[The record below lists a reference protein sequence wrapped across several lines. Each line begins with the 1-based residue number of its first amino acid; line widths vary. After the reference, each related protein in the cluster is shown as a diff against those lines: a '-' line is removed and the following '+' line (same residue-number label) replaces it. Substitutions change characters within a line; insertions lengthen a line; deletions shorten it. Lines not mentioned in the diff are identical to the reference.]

1 MKSLTQ
7 MIIEDWILSNLY
19 SMVNEDKDPI
29 QDKYEKYGEK
39 WVKTDELNKKLDSL
53 LSIKNSKE
61 TSNISIVDVFL
72 VNSDHYII
80 KLYGGLN
87 GSGKWESY
95 LKDMQAVVKE
105 LGDCYVIGVEVDV
118 PDDVWTLYLGL
129 HK

>member
-7 MIIEDWILSNLY
+7 MIIEDRILSCLR
-19 SMVNEDKDPI
+19 SIVNEDKDTL

-39 WVKTDELNKKLDSL
+39 WTKTDELNKKLDSL
-53 LSIKNSKE
+53 SSIKNAKE
-61 TSNISIVDVFL
+61 TSNLAVVDVFL
-72 VNSDHYII
+72 VDSDHYII

-87 GSGKWESY
+87 GSGKWETY

-105 LGDCYVIGVEVDV
+105 LDGCYVVDVEVDV